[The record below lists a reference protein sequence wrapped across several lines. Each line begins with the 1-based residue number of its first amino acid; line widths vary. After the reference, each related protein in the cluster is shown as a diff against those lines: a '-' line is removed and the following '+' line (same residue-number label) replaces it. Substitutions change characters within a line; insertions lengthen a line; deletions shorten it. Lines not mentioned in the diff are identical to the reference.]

1 MLGSA
6 VLDTAIGLIFIF
18 FVFGTMCSGGFS
30 MISRA
35 LEMRGKLLQ
44 QGLLYLLDADVQQQ
58 IMDHPLIKSTRLKQ
72 GSVAA
77 ENKLMQYIRRLPI
90 VKNLFPARSLLT
102 YNPNPDYIAPSTFS
116 RALLD
121 LIIATG
127 EDIQKQNPNA
137 RYSIDDLAALFA
149 NNVGETLQEKKVK
162 EQAINYVRYKL
173 GTLIDQNES
182 TVIEGVDKLIIEIGI
197 KDPKVCDEIRFQVRN
212 AFTYRA
218 EVLDLITLGL
228 TEIKLP
234 EQTKEFFQRQI
245 ELIIRQQ
252 GLDEKIETTKEKFE
266 QVVTGVENWYN
277 RAMDSLTTIF
287 KRTSQAWI
295 FAIALVLAV
304 VFNVNTINIAQSLWT
319 NTTLRDSVVAAADQR
334 VLEEQSGAQGNEET
348 NPVTIFREDL
358 ASLRIPVGWTEG
370 ELESIGLPT
379 ELAQSGDTQ
388 RSELTLFKAVVGW
401 GLTVIAGVMGAPF
414 WFDILNRLL
423 NLRGGGKATAKAD
436 EDDAKS

>member
-18 FVFGTMCSGGFS
+18 FIFGTMCSGAFT
-30 MISRA
+30 MISRG

-44 QGLLYLLDADVQQQ
+44 QGLLYLLDEDVQKQ

-72 GSVAA
+72 GNMTV
-77 ENKLMQYIRRLPI
+77 ETKFWQFLRRIPLLSS
-90 VKNLFPARSLLT
+90 LFPTRTLLT

-121 LIIATG
+121 VIIATG

-137 RYSIDDLAALFA
+137 HYSIDDLATLFA
-149 NNVGETLQEKKVK
+149 SNLGETLQEKKVK

-182 TVIEGVDKLIIEIGI
+182 SVIDGVDRLIIEVGV

-252 GLDEKIETTKEKFE
+252 GLNEKIETTKEKFDE
-266 QVVTGVENWYN
+266 VVFGVENWYN

-295 FAIALVLAV
+295 FAIATVLAV
-304 VFNVNTINIAQSLWT
+304 VFNINTINIAQSLWT
-319 NTTLRDSVVAAADQR
+319 NTTVRDSVVATAETR
-334 VLEEQSGAQGNEET
+334 VQEEQQATNGEEKV

-358 ASLRIPVGWTEG
+358 ASLQIPVGWTKT
-370 ELESIGLPT
+370 ELKSLHLPT
-379 ELAQSGDTQ
+379 GLAQSSDSQ
-388 RSELTLFKAVVGW
+388 RPKTTPFKAVVGLS
-401 GLTVIAGVMGAPF
+401 LTVIAGVIGAPF
-414 WFDILNRLL
+414 WFDLLNRLL
-423 NLRGGGKATAKAD
+423 NFRGG
-436 EDDAKS
+436 AKSNSKDEETTSN